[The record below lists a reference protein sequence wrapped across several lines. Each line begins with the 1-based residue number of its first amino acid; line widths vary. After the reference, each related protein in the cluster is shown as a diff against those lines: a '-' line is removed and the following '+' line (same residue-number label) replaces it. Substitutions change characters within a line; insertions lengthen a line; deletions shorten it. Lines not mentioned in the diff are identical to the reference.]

1 MRRTDHPS
9 RFRAGIISCAPSI
22 IETVAPAPMLGQLAP
37 FPFRRSAV
45 CRALSL
51 DAWTRDKASQVMC
64 ETLVGVVES
73 KLMTPL
79 GAGAADASY

>member
-9 RFRAGIISCAPSI
+9 GFRAGIISRAPSI
-22 IETVAPAPMLGQLAP
+22 IEAASSSMHGELAP
-37 FPFRRSAV
+37 FPFRRDAV

-51 DAWTRDKASQVMC
+51 DAWRRDEESQVMC

-73 KLMTPL
+73 KFMTSS